1 MADDKIEIS
10 YGTDIEIGESLYA
23 DDSPEMMIAKNAMN
37 RGAMQK
43 LYELNKLIEFLKSK
57 KMNTVV
63 EIGTATGGTFYVLCQ
78 VAPPEAHIISIDL
91 PGGPFGGGYDLN
103 DAHIFKTYAK
113 KGQTIYLIPKDSHD
127 GATKKDL
134 LDRLKGKKID
144 VLFIDGDHSY
154 QGVKKDF
161 EMYEPLVEKG
171 GIIIFHDICKHA
183 TAPEC
188 QVDKFWNEIKD
199 KYENV
204 EIIDPEDT
212 EWGGIGILI
221 KN

>member
-1 MADDKIEIS
+1 MEENKIELTI
-10 YGTDIEIGESLYA
+10 TNEIDLGEVTYS
-23 DDSPEMMIAKNAMN
+23 DDSPELRIAKEAMN

-43 LYELNKLIEFLKSK
+43 LYELHKLIEFLKGRPLK
-57 KMNTVV
+57 TIV
-63 EIGTATGGTFYVLCQ
+63 EIGTATGGTFYALCQ
-78 VAPPEAHIISIDL
+78 AAPSDAHIISIDL

-103 DAHIFKTYAK
+103 DVQVFKTYAK
-113 KGQTIYLIPKDSHD
+113 AGQTIYFMPEDSHTGD
-127 GATKKDL
+127 TKKGL

-154 QGVKKDF
+154 AGVKKDF
-161 EMYEPLVEKG
+161 ELYEPLVAKG

-188 QVDKFWNEIKD
+188 EVEKFWNEIKD
-199 KYENV
+199 KYENK
-204 EIIDPEDT
+204 EIIDPEDD